1 MTIFDYIWCN
11 LTLFIWLYL
20 TYFDHDFSEVG
31 GFPKMINYLT
41 IFDAFWR
48 PIFRCRRFSK
58 KMLHYL
64 TIFDVFWRSNGTFET
79 FVETFLR
86 HYLIWLYL
94 TLFDKLLIWCYL
106 TGVFIWRYLTL
117 FDSRIWQFGRFLTK
131 FDLIWQNFWQNTNFS
146 LIKSKNKLRIR
157 LFHDFKVENQQILL
171 KNLTFFDFFWLFL
184 TKLTF

>member
-1 MTIFDYIWCN
+1 MFIDQLASNCIKLRQIWSITHLTIFDYIWCN

-94 TLFDKLLIWCYL
+94 TLFD
-106 TGVFIWRYLTL
+106 FIWQTIDLMLFDGGVYLTL
-117 FDSRIWQFGRFLTK
+117 FDVIWL
-131 FDLIWQNFWQNTNFS
+131 
-146 LIKSKNKLRIR
+146 
-157 LFHDFKVENQQILL
+157 
-171 KNLTFFDFFWLFL
+171 
-184 TKLTF
+184 